1 MKLFVYLYTALLVF
15 TPFVTVAA
23 EEKSKLKPDADPVQW
38 YQVEMIIFQ
47 PPQPV
52 VESSEQW
59 DGWSKKRAPINY
71 EESVEISYPVTPE
84 SNNSTLDATTDLKQ
98 PPENSGVIS
107 LKQAEIIVAESLNKA
122 SQQQTAIEQSPQ
134 LQPFTFT
141 ANSEWT
147 LTEVYQRL
155 NRSDQYKLLIHT
167 AWLQPGLSREEALA
181 VHIDDHMM
189 LVDETDGSLIEE
201 RVIDELNS
209 DSNNEGFTAE
219 LTDDSI
225 STIGASTTAATAYP
239 LESSL
244 FEQSY
249 GADPGGTNQPL
260 IAEPEEITFN
270 GTVKVI
276 LTRYLHF
283 EINMDYA
290 PSGFPGEPGNSN
302 GEMGDKTAMGAL
314 LSNSTLSTINSNG
327 RSAEPELYKTTAL
340 DNLLS
345 EGEGREQPV
354 YRLQDSRRMRSREL
368 HYIDHPKIGVL
379 VNIVPVETPKIDAES
394 VSGDS

>member
-1 MKLFVYLYTALLVF
+1 
-15 TPFVTVAA
+15 
-23 EEKSKLKPDADPVQW
+23 
-38 YQVEMIIFQ
+38 
-47 PPQPV
+47 
-52 VESSEQW
+52 
-59 DGWSKKRAPINY
+59 
-71 EESVEISYPVTPE
+71 
-84 SNNSTLDATTDLKQ
+84 
-98 PPENSGVIS
+98 
-107 LKQAEIIVAESLNKA
+107 KQAEIIVAESPNKT
-122 SQQQTAIEQSPQ
+122 SQQQTAVEQPQQ

-147 LTEVYQRL
+147 LTEAYQRL
-155 NRSDQYKLLIHT
+155 KHSDQYKLLIHT

-189 LVDETDGSLIEE
+189 LVDETDDSLTEE
-201 RVIDELNS
+201 RIVDERNL
-209 DSNNEGFTAE
+209 DSNNERFTAE

-225 STIGASTTAATAYP
+225 STIGGSSTAATAYP
-239 LESSL
+239 FESSL
-244 FEQSY
+244 FEKSY

-276 LTRYLHF
+276 LSRYLHF
-283 EINMDYA
+283 EINVDYA
-290 PSGFPGEPGNSN
+290 PSGFPVEPGKSS

-314 LSNSTLSTINSNG
+314 LSNPTLLSINPHG

-345 EGEGREQPV
+345 EGEGKEQPV

-379 VNIVPVETPKIDAES
+379 VNIVPVEIPKADAEPVGS
-394 VSGDS
+394 DS